1 MGLRAQ
7 FDRLGVCL
15 LFFVGLQDGEV
26 CHPRDINPSAGT
38 RPPPRLSVS
47 TIMLL
52 YFYSG
57 PFSCRS
63 SFLFPPETKS
73 SGCPRFANCV
83 TAKE

>member
-38 RPPPRLSVS
+38 RPRPRLFVS
-47 TIMLL
+47 MIMLL

-57 PFSCRS
+57 PVSCRS
-63 SFLFPPETKS
+63 SFLLPPETE
-73 SGCPRFANCV
+73 SGGRPRFASCV
-83 TAKE
+83 AAKE